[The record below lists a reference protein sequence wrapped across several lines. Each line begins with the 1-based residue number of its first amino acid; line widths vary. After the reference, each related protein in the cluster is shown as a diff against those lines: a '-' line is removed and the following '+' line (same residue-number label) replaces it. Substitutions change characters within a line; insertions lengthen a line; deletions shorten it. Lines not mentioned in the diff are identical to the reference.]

1 MDFLEHLTEYYRG
14 ERLGA
19 ICYTVAGILFLLLA
33 FAVWRVAAPGTIT
46 RGMLMPLVVIAVLG
60 SVAGPLLWRSNIE
73 RLVRLPQEYLAD
85 ADALVARES
94 ARMEGV
100 ERMWMPLKI
109 TWTALI
115 VLGLSLA
122 FLGGR
127 PTWKGVGLGILL
139 IGALGHI
146 VDGIASERSRIYV
159 ARLAAERAAGH

>member
-1 MDFLEHLTEYYRG
+1 MEFLQHLTEYYKG

-19 ICYTVAGILFLLLA
+19 ICFTVAGILFLLLA

-46 RGMLMPLVVIAVLG
+46 RGMLVPLLVIAVLG
-60 SVAGPLLWRSNIE
+60 SVAGPLLWRSNMD

-85 ADALVARES
+85 ADALVTRES

-109 TWTALI
+109 TWT
-115 VLGLSLA
+115 VLLAAGLLLA
-122 FLGGR
+122 FRGGT

-139 IGALGHI
+139 IGTVGHI
-146 VDGIASERSRIYV
+146 VDGIASERSRTYV
-159 ARLAAERAAGH
+159 ERLAIERAAG